1 MIQKLLTHRKYLFVV
16 FGLLC
21 LFSIFGLTRLRI
33 NFEFEQFFPDG
44 DEDLSFF
51 KSFTSEFENDD
62 NFLFIALKNKSSVFD
77 TAYLEKLHQLTLD
90 VRELPGVINSQSITS
105 TRYPVKTPFGYSL
118 LPLVHKNDMG
128 SSSRLTVPCWPTT
141 RG

>member
-62 NFLFIALKNKSSVFD
+62 NFLFTPLKTRPQYLIPPICKNCISSPS
-77 TAYLEKLHQLTLD
+77 K
-90 VRELPGVINSQSITS
+90 
-105 TRYPVKTPFGYSL
+105 
-118 LPLVHKNDMG
+118 
-128 SSSRLTVPCWPTT
+128 
-141 RG
+141 